1 MNRLS
6 RRGFLTG
13 LGLLALTPQVLRAQT
28 APGADPAFEG
38 TLAYAVLDPATG
50 EVLAQRAA
58 DLALPPASTLKSVT
72 ALYALDRLGEGHRFT
87 TRVIRAGNM
96 LILAGGGDPV
106 LDTDALGELA
116 ARVAE
121 AEKASGLPA
130 PTAFMVWG
138 GALPRIER
146 LDAAQ
151 DEHLPYNPTI
161 SGMILNFNRVH
172 LDWRAGTSRISV
184 SSRFRPRP

>member
-72 ALYALDRLGEGHRFT
+72 ALYALDRLGPQHRFT
-87 TRVIRAGNM
+87 TRVLRDGDTLVFCEVKTSQLGFAWESYGARQRKRM
-96 LILAGGGDPV
+96 ATLALAYISRSGWEGPV
-106 LDTDALGELA
+106 RVDLLALDREPGT
-116 ARVAE
+116 
-121 AEKASGLPA
+121 PHY
-130 PTAFMVWG
+130 
-138 GALPRIER
+138 R
-146 LDAAQ
+146 LQHYQ
-151 DEHLPYNPTI
+151 DVLSIDDNW
-161 SGMILNFNRVH
+161 L
-172 LDWRAGTSRISV
+172 
-184 SSRFRPRP
+184 

>member
-72 ALYALDRLGEGHRFT
+72 ALYALDRLGEALAK
-87 TRVIRAGNM
+87 VAAIDAGQTIM
-96 LILAGGGDPV
+96 ITVSAVSEHGRLVKA
-106 LDTDALGELA
+106 LDLCAKNGLKSLS
-116 ARVAE
+116 VVS
-121 AEKASGLPA
+121 AS
-130 PTAFMVWG
+130 
-138 GALPRIER
+138 
-146 LDAAQ
+146 
-151 DEHLPYNPTI
+151 N
-161 SGMILNFNRVH
+161 
-172 LDWRAGTSRISV
+172 
-184 SSRFRPRP
+184 